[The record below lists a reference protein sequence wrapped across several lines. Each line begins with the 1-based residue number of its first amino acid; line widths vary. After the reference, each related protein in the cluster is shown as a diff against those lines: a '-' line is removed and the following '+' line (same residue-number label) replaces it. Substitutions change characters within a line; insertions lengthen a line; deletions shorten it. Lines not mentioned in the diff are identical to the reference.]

1 MAFIPKNYIDKAE
14 DISELVVKNCNAYL
28 PTASRL
34 CMISTFIKYG
44 LPMYFPWSEQNRY
57 MDMSW
62 NCGMFLAT
70 VFVLINLVGQLG
82 GCILILLLKT
92 RSNSLWNIILYRCIA
107 NGSIQHFMGFSF
119 FAKKFCINRS
129 IIISSC

>member
-1 MAFIPKNYIDKAE
+1 LKYFPLYIIYHFAT
-14 DISELVVKNCNAYL
+14 LFPQVVKNCNAYL

-34 CMISTFIKYG
+34 CLISTFIEDG
-44 LPMYFPWSEQNRY
+44 LRMYFQWSEQSKY

-82 GCILILLLKT
+82 GCILILLQKHVRIACGVLFFIVVLQVSQHCLT
-92 RSNSLWNIILYRCIA
+92 YIFIIFLFRLDILID
-107 NGSIQHFMGFSF
+107 ST
-119 FAKKFCINRS
+119 
-129 IIISSC
+129 

>member
-1 MAFIPKNYIDKAE
+1 M
-14 DISELVVKNCNAYL
+14 

-34 CMISTFIKYG
+34 CLISTFIEDG
-44 LPMYFPWSEQNRY
+44 LRMYFQWSEQCKY

-82 GCILILLLKT
+82 GCILILLQKQVRLACG
-92 RSNSLWNIILYRCIA
+92 ILFFIVVLQVSQY
-107 NGSIQHFMGFSF
+107 SI
-119 FAKKFCINRS
+119 
-129 IIISSC
+129 